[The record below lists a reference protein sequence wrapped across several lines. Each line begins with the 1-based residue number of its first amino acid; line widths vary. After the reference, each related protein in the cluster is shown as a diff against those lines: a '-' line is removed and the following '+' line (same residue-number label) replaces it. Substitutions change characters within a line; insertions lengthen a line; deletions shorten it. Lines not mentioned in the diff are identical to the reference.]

1 MSRGIPRAG
10 LLLSGL
16 KACVRASKRVIGQ
29 KMSKT
34 KNPFNSIGSDLRS
47 LRKEAGMTLKQ
58 VSMAVKLD
66 VSLLSKL
73 ERDIRLPTVAQC
85 ECLAEFYGVS
95 PQMLTKERLL
105 SKLYADLEKHRKVD
119 PQAKSKLIKAI
130 LEECCPRFAPSAEVL
145 YVGGAKTKPE
155 QCKTERLKELGFE
168 FTGQGGMPDVIV
180 FYSEKGWLILIESVT
195 SHGPID
201 DKRHS
206 ELAELFSSVK
216 PGLVYVTA
224 FPDRSLM
231 ARCLSVISWETE
243 VWVADAP
250 DHLIHFNG
258 ERLLGPR

>member
-1 MSRGIPRAG
+1 
-10 LLLSGL
+10 
-16 KACVRASKRVIGQ
+16 
-29 KMSKT
+29 MSKHET
-34 KNPFNSIGSDLRS
+34 SFVSVGSNLRA
-47 LRKEAGMTLKQ
+47 LREEAELTLKE
-58 VSMAVKLD
+58 VSAAVKLD

-85 ECLAEFYGVS
+85 ECLAGFYGVS
-95 PQMLTKERLL
+95 PQMLAKERLL
-105 SKLYADLEKHRKVD
+105 SKLYVDLEKHTKGD
-119 PQAKSKLIKAI
+119 PRANSKLFKAI

-155 QCKTERLKELGFE
+155 LCKTERLKELGFE

-231 ARCLSVISWETE
+231 ACCLSVISWETE
-243 VWVADAP
+243 VWIADTP